1 MKNEKR
7 KDYLKL
13 VEKLTAK
20 NPWLSAYLA
29 ERAYHNNLSASIYSA
44 RFNNYLRGGK

>member
-7 KDYLKL
+7 KDYVKL
-13 VEKLTAK
+13 VERLSTK

-29 ERAYHNNLSASIYSA
+29 ERAYHNNLSASVYAASYQ
-44 RFNNYLRGGK
+44 RFVRGAK

>member
-7 KDYLKL
+7 KDYIKL

-29 ERAYHNNLSASIYSA
+29 ERAYHNNLSATIFAS
-44 RFNNYLRGGK
+44 RFQHYLRGGK